1 MVAIAAVA
9 AAGISAGVGALSASK
24 QASAAKSAAK
34 TQAQSADA
42 ALALEREQWEQS
54 RADLEPWRVAGLS
67 ALGGLQQLVQQPLQ
81 APGPFTGPQPVD
93 PAQYRFTAPTAA
105 DLSRDPGYQFRLAEG
120 RRLLEGGAAARG
132 LLQSGGTLR
141 GLTELGQNLASQEYQ
156 NVYNRQL
163 GENQLGYTRAIAQN
177 QDQYNR
183 ALQSYD
189 LAARVPLQY
198 RQQAYN
204 ELAGLSG
211 TGQTTAQNLGTL
223 GVNYGRT
230 AADLLTSQGA
240 AQAAGTIG
248 SANAWSAGLQGIGT
262 AANQGLSNYLLYQH
276 LQRQPQ
282 QPQYGVLPSA
292 HPYGGGVNF

>member
-1 MVAIAAVA
+1 MSFAAVA
-9 AAGISAGVGALSASK
+9 IGGAALIGAGVSAYGASK
-24 QASAAKSAAK
+24 QSSAARQASQ
-34 TQAQSADA
+34 TQAESADR

-54 RADLEPWRVAGLS
+54 RADLEPWRLAGTQGLI
-67 ALGGLQQLVQQPLQ
+67 GLQQLVQQPLQ
-81 APGPFTGPQPVD
+81 APGPFTGPAPVD
-93 PAQYRFTAPTAA
+93 PSQYRFTAPTAA

-163 GENQLGYTRAIAQN
+163 GENQLGYNRAIAQN

-211 TGQTTAQNLGTL
+211 TGQTVAQNLGTL
-223 GVNYGRT
+223 GANYSRT
-230 AADLLTSQGA
+230 AGDLLTSQGA

-248 SANAWSAGLQGIGT
+248 AGNAWASGLQGIGN
-262 AANQGLSNYLLYQH
+262 AANQGLSNALL
-276 LQRQPQ
+276 LQQLNRTPG
-282 QPQYGVLPSA
+282 YGTLPT
-292 HPYGGGVNF
+292 PYGGGYGL